1 MAGCGGLLRQEELRR
16 LNWNE
21 KAGLF
26 VQDVVV
32 GGGAAGM
39 TKSVSVPLQNA
50 KILLAVPSVSLQVS
64 SMARYQGMVTSLLR
78 EIREKGFRAL
88 WRGNGDTLLR
98 YLPIQS
104 LNFAFNDVFRQL
116 FIPGIVNRQS
126 RGRLDYVLRNMAS
139 GGVAG
144 AATVLALYPLDL
156 ARLRITNQVAT
167 KSSILF
173 VGPRDC
179 LRQVYATEG
188 ICGLYQGVGVSLC
201 GAVSYRAVYFGGYE
215 SAKRFVLS
223 DSPSR
228 VDLFLT
234 ALMTTFSAHIIANP
248 IDTVRLHMGYYRGG
262 STLLYTSHFDC
273 IRTIW
278 RQSKATGFYRGFFV
292 SSLRSF
298 GGAFSLVLFD
308 EITKHSKF
316 SLA

>member
-1 MAGCGGLLRQEELRR
+1 MLRQEELRR

-116 FIPGIVNRQS
+116 FIPGIVS
-126 RGRLDYVLRNMAS
+126 RRTD
-139 GGVAG
+139 
-144 AATVLALYPLDL
+144 
-156 ARLRITNQVAT
+156 
-167 KSSILF
+167 
-173 VGPRDC
+173 
-179 LRQVYATEG
+179 
-188 ICGLYQGVGVSLC
+188 SLP
-201 GAVSYRAVYFGGYE
+201 VW
-215 SAKRFVLS
+215 
-223 DSPSR
+223 
-228 VDLFLT
+228 
-234 ALMTTFSAHIIANP
+234 
-248 IDTVRLHMGYYRGG
+248 
-262 STLLYTSHFDC
+262 TL
-273 IRTIW
+273 I
-278 RQSKATGFYRGFFV
+278 
-292 SSLRSF
+292 
-298 GGAFSLVLFD
+298 
-308 EITKHSKF
+308 
-316 SLA
+316 